1 MSELEET
8 LNDGEDI
15 LEEAD
20 GNNAASNFELDN
32 NNESFPSVRND
43 YPGNPSKKKQADN
56 LINSRPS
63 NLGTQ
68 PLPNLPYTEQ
78 SHQRPSVLMMT
89 PSAAP
94 TTVYRRQVGMPVL
107 ETIGSVTSSASV
119 ELSRAP
125 AFTCSTPKD
134 SGQSDFLF
142 SIASDIEIDE

>member
-1 MSELEET
+1 MSELEEK

-15 LEEAD
+15 FEEAD
-20 GNNAASNFELDN
+20 GNNAASNFELDK

-43 YPGNPSKKKQADN
+43 YPSKKKQADN

-78 SHQRPSVLMMT
+78 SHQRHMMT

-94 TTVYRRQVGMPVL
+94 TTVFRRQVGMPVL

-142 SIASDIEIDE
+142 SMASDIEIDE

>member
-1 MSELEET
+1 M
-8 LNDGEDI
+8 
-15 LEEAD
+15 EEAD
-20 GNNAASNFELDN
+20 GNNAALSFELDN
-32 NNESFPSVRND
+32 NNESFPGVRND
-43 YPGNPSKKKQADN
+43 HPGNPREKKKADN

-78 SHQRPSVLMMT
+78 SHQRQSVNMMT

-94 TTVYRRQVGMPVL
+94 TTVFRRQVGMPVL
-107 ETIGSVTSSASV
+107 ETIGSITSSASV